1 MHRDDSLSD
10 MMAGEPGNTDF
21 SGGQTFKG
29 IELEDVGSADMEQ
42 NRMSSEK
49 GLMKRIYVA
58 KAFGM
63 Q

>member
-1 MHRDDSLSD
+1 MS
-10 MMAGEPGNTDF
+10 PGAQNF
-21 SGGQTFKG
+21 GGQTFEG
-29 IELEDVGSADMEQ
+29 IELEDVGSADMGQ

-49 GLMKRIYVA
+49 GLMKGIYFA